1 MNPKTHTPAR
11 RFLTLTLSPPSP
23 VASFE
28 VAAAGALFCVWT
40 AGPIFHTAARRL
52 AGTDYHNGR
61 SHQPKSWALS
71 PPDPPSLPHP
81 PLPSR
86 SSPLTRG
93 AMWLS
98 VFHDE
103 APMYT
108 HHSSVKSAAVARA
121 GAFGPPSSP
130 P

>member
-1 MNPKTHTPAR
+1 MNPKNTRHAHVFSAQPSAQVLEPLRLPAR
-11 RFLTLTLSPPSP
+11 PTLPTPTP
-23 VASFE
+23 
-28 VAAAGALFCVWT
+28 
-40 AGPIFHTAARRL
+40 
-52 AGTDYHNGR
+52 Y
-61 SHQPKSWALS
+61 
-71 PPDPPSLPHP
+71 PSLLSAH
-81 PLPSR
+81 SCV
-86 SSPLTRG
+86 
-93 AMWLS
+93 MWLS